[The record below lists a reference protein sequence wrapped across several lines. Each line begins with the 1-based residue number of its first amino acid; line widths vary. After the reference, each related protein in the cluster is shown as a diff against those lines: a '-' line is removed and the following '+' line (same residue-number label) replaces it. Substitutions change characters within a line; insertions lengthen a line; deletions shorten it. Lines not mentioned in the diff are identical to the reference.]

1 MGCTRIN
8 GDPRAGN
15 WWPCTIE
22 AQSVPRAKNKFASD
36 GGKTLMRSL
45 SILLTTAPVSRTF
58 WNVLN
63 KKLRGAR
70 NSSSR
75 WQPPFEI
82 MLIAQDIH
90 RQLIFHHSKAQG

>member
-63 KKLRGAR
+63 KNCAELETVRVDGNRLLR
-70 NSSSR
+70 
-75 WQPPFEI
+75 
-82 MLIAQDIH
+82 LC
-90 RQLIFHHSKAQG
+90 